1 MFASTLSRTLSRS
14 LLALALSAA
23 AGLASADTLHV
34 ELNTAGLGESGWI
47 DLFFGAGNGSAALAT
62 ADLSHFGGFNAGVA
76 AQTGGG
82 VSGSLASGYQL
93 LNSDGGADL
102 FHAVNFGGKVSFD
115 ISFSGAADPAASGV
129 LSTFS
134 VALYGAD
141 QSTPLGHYDGASS
154 SLLQLVW
161 TPSSVLGQPG
171 AVSPMVFDNAVA
183 SVSAVPEPSAWLMLG
198 AGLALVGALSR
209 RRSRQPA

>member
-1 MFASTLSRTLSRS
+1 MFAHTLSRSLSRS

-34 ELNTAGLGESGWI
+34 ELNTAGLGDSGWI
-47 DLFFGAGNGSAALAT
+47 DLFFGAGNGSAALAA
-62 ADLSHFGGFNAGVA
+62 ADLSHFGGFNSTVA
-76 AQTGGG
+76 AQTSGA

-93 LNSDGGADL
+93 LNSGGGADL

-141 QSTPLGHYDGASS
+141 QSTPLGHYDSTTS
-154 SLLQLVW
+154 SLLQLNW
-161 TPSSVLGQPG
+161 TPSTVLGTPG
-171 AVSPMVFDNAVA
+171 VVSPMVFDNAAV
-183 SVSAVPEPSAWLMLG
+183 SVSAVPEPSSWLMLG

-209 RRSRQPA
+209 RRAHKPA